1 MSCAYPLVMSL
12 LGLVWTTA
20 VAAQTLTVAG
30 DTTIAGQAYAVLPA
44 EVLLV
49 QLRRADADSPIVYRR
64 TVFQGRLFAPAARLD
79 TVRAAL
85 DLEDVRFLD
94 EVALSHVVFLA
105 PVHFSRATFEGGLS
119 LQGARFQDTV
129 NFSAA
134 RLHRH
139 ATMKQAVF
147 LGGVD
152 FTDSEYNAVC
162 SFIGA
167 QFRGGENVF
176 SRTRFT
182 NAAYFERAHF
192 TAAADFQDAAFA
204 DIASFKET
212 VWDRDVSFAGARFGS
227 RALFWEARFA
237 GASTFATARADGE
250 ISFNRAVFGGT
261 ASFSEFI
268 FAQAAR
274 FAQVTFRG
282 DVSFA
287 GAYFR
292 KEADFTGSSF
302 NGDLLDLNAFFNH
315 TLDLRHTRIPTMNL
329 QSVSLADSTFATGAK
344 LYLQQADFQQIRF
357 RWQQLEGHLTAA
369 DTTSLEDLEPVYATL
384 RRQLQRLGLR
394 GDADACFVEWMER
407 QRHSLGW
414 TDPWRYGLEFFRVTT
429 GYGTH
434 LSRFAFSA
442 AGCILLFGLLYRL
455 GCDSLHPLGDA
466 RRPSLRDCFF
476 FSLQTFIRGCT
487 ISWIPTGKMR
497 LLVHLEAVVGWI
509 YLAFFVAILLSLF
522 S

>member
-1 MSCAYPLVMSL
+1 MSSAGRDS
-12 LGLVWTTA
+12 
-20 VAAQTLTVAG
+20 QT
-30 DTTIAGQAYAVLPA
+30 
-44 EVLLV
+44 
-49 QLRRADADSPIVYRR
+49 
-64 TVFQGRLFAPAARLD
+64 
-79 TVRAAL
+79 
-85 DLEDVRFLD
+85 
-94 EVALSHVVFLA
+94 
-105 PVHFSRATFEGGLS
+105 
-119 LQGARFQDTV
+119 
-129 NFSAA
+129 
-134 RLHRH
+134 
-139 ATMKQAVF
+139 
-147 LGGVD
+147 
-152 FTDSEYNAVC
+152 
-162 SFIGA
+162 
-167 QFRGGENVF
+167 
-176 SRTRFT
+176 
-182 NAAYFERAHF
+182 AAYFERAHF

-442 AGCILLFGLLYRL
+442 AG
-455 GCDSLHPLGDA
+455 LHPALRPALPPGLRLFA
-466 RRPSLRDCFF
+466 STRRRSA
-476 FSLQTFIRGCT
+476 TVVT
-487 ISWIPTGKMR
+487 R
-497 LLVHLEAVVGWI
+497 LLLLQPADVYQGLHDFLDSHRQDAPAGPPRGSGGLDLPGILRGDSAIAVLIVR
-509 YLAFFVAILLSLF
+509 
-522 S
+522 